1 MANPTKP
8 ESTSVA
14 TTDKRR
20 ILDLDATKTEQ
31 RFVEAFQKGQLD
43 KLAPNEQ
50 TMFLMAFGRKI
61 GVRAELGE
69 LMLYQG
75 KPYIT
80 IAGRVRIAHQSGLLA
95 GLQPRPATSV
105 ERMNFGATDDEVLWV
120 CDAYRVGAPRGFRGW
135 GVVNVKTDRNPV
147 AKQFPREMAK
157 KRAKYDALALAFPPD
172 ESMGELHKK
181 YIEQAEEL
189 AVQQMNAAARF
200 VRQPDDMPEI
210 EGEEIGAVVSDT
222 SDDDQDTP
230 NDPDHPQLREDS
242 AEVFGEGSA
251 GPVLPGEVEA
261 ERAASGELPLSDRPK
276 RRNAVAEGR

>member
-1 MANPTKP
+1 MTAI
-8 ESTSVA
+8 A
-14 TTDKRR
+14 TTDKRKL
-20 ILDLDATKTEQ
+20 LDLDSAKAEQ

-43 KLAPNEQ
+43 RLAPNEQ

-105 ERMNFGATDDEVLWV
+105 ERLQFGASEDEVVWV

-172 ESMGELHKK
+172 ESMGALHEK
-181 YIEQAEEL
+181 YIAQAEDMARE
-189 AVQQMNAAARF
+189 QMASGARAMLQPEEMPDIEAEEVAALSEDEG
-200 VRQPDDMPEI
+200 QEHGHDPE
-210 EGEEIGAVVSDT
+210 
-222 SDDDQDTP
+222 
-230 NDPDHPQLREDS
+230 HPQLNES
-242 AEVFGEGSA
+242 EETFGEGNL
-251 GPVLPGEVEA
+251 GPTLPGEVEG
-261 ERAASGELPLSDRPK
+261 ERAASGELALGDQPK
-276 RRNAVAEGR
+276 RKAKSAQSEGH